1 MDTSCK
7 RGKNAMTLEN
17 YVKLVPDVEKVLR
30 IREGSFRIEPRTIRD
45 PHTKAPKIVNAAVM
59 DVIEE
64 DGVPVTKSFSTLG
77 EKLAAALQVAHNNGT
92 LYRNRIG
99 IKRVGT
105 GFVSEYQLR
114 FF

>member
-1 MDTSCK
+1 
-7 RGKNAMTLEN
+7 MTLEN
-17 YVKLVPDVEKVLR
+17 YVKLVRDVEKVLR
-30 IREGSFRIEPRTIRD
+30 VKEASFRIEERTIRD
-45 PHTKAPKIVNAAVM
+45 PVTKAPKIVHAAVM

-64 DGVPVTKSFSTLG
+64 DGAPVTKTFSTLG

-99 IKRVGT
+99 IKAVGV
-105 GFVSEYQLR
+105 GFVTEYQIR